1 MMSFKQLGKS
11 FMHAM
16 RGLVYVFKNEQN
28 FRIHTLLTIITVAT
42 IYFFPLFTWER
53 VLVIILIVMVLT
65 MELLNTALERF
76 ADLLKPRLNYY
87 VGTIKDI
94 MAAAV
99 LITSVGALIIG
110 ILILWPHFMTL
121 FKQCI
126 LL

>member
-121 FKQCI
+121 FK
-126 LL
+126 